1 MRVWFNG
8 ALLDDPT
15 TPVIR
20 VDDHGLTVGDGVFEA
35 IKVVDSR
42 PFALTRHLDRL
53 DFCAAGLG
61 LPAPDRVEVET
72 AIAAVLAEEDLPLG
86 RLRVTWT
93 AGPAPLGSGRG
104 GGPPSLVVVASP
116 MEPAAT
122 STHAVRVPWVRN
134 ERGAVAGLKTTSY
147 AENVV
152 ALAYAR
158 ERGAS
163 EAILANTLG
172 NLCEGTGSNVCYVID
187 GEARTPTLGS
197 GCLAGVTRALVVE
210 WCDVVEVDEP
220 LAVLDEAEEVF
231 LVSTTR
237 DVQPVSRLD
246 DRELGEP
253 GPVTL
258 RAMTTWA
265 SRAAEDID
273 P

>member
-8 ALLDDPT
+8 AMLDDPT
-15 TPVIR
+15 SPAIR

-42 PFALTRHLDRL
+42 PFALTRHVDRL
-53 DFCAAGLG
+53 VHSAAGLG
-61 LPAPDRVEVET
+61 LPQPDRARVEEAV
-72 AIAAVLAEEDLPLG
+72 AAVLSNQELPLG
-86 RLRVTWT
+86 RLRITWT
-93 AGPAPLGSGRG
+93 GGPAPLGSGRG

-116 MEPAAT
+116 MDPAAA
-122 STHAVRVPWVRN
+122 STYAVRVPWVRN
-134 ERGAVAGLKTTSY
+134 ERSAVAGLKTTSY

-158 ERGAS
+158 ERGAT
-163 EAILANTLG
+163 EALMANTLG
-172 NLCEGTGSNVCYVID
+172 NVCEGTGSNVCYVIN
-187 GEARTPTLGS
+187 GQARTPSLAS

-210 WCDVVEVDEP
+210 WCGVREVDEP
-220 LAVLDEAEEVF
+220 IAVLDEAEEVF

-237 DVQPVSRLD
+237 DVQPLNRLD
-246 DRELGEP
+246 DRDFGAP

-258 RAMTTWA
+258 RAMQIWA
-265 SRAAEDID
+265 ARAAERID